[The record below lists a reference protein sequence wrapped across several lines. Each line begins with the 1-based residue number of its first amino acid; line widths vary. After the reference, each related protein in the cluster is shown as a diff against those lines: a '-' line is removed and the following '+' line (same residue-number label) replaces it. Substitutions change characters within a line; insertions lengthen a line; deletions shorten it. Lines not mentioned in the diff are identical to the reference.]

1 MFQHNITSHF
11 INLIHTATI
20 YITNLIS
27 GGSRGGTQVGV
38 GGGAGPPPS
47 LFLDQ
52 TEAQRAEK
60 KFLETWDPPFS
71 KGLDDRP

>member
-1 MFQHNITSHF
+1 M
-11 INLIHTATI
+11 
-20 YITNLIS
+20 YISQILS
-27 GGSRGGTQVGV
+27 VVDPGEGPRWG
-38 GGGAGPPPS
+38 GGGAGPSPS

-60 KFLETWDPPFS
+60 KFLETCDLPFS

>member
-1 MFQHNITSHF
+1 MFQHFITSHF
-11 INLIHTATI
+11 INLIHTASV

-27 GGSRGGTQVGV
+27 GGSRGGAQVE
-38 GGGAGPPPS
+38 GGGCPPPS

-60 KFLETWDPPFS
+60 QFLETWDLPFS